1 MKSNSGQNLK
11 LGILIVAGLIIFTL
25 GVYFI
30 GNKQNLFG
38 DSILVSSVFKN
49 VNGLQSGNNVRYSG
63 VNVGTVKEIKF
74 LNDTAICVDML
85 INREN
90 GNLIQFSSL
99 ATINSDGLVGSMVLN
114 ILPSNKIPSRTIRE
128 GDTLASI
135 SQVATADMLNTLNK
149 TNENAALL
157 TADLLKITNSIN
169 AGEGVLGDLLKDESL
184 AKNIQESAENLNQTT
199 SSAKAGLAK
208 LNGILNTVDYENS
221 VAGLL
226 LSDSS
231 AQKSFSI
238 IIQDLQATSSQIK
251 EITTDLGQF
260 SNSLN
265 REKGALN
272 YVVKDTGFVNHL
284 DQSMQNIEEATF
296 RFNENMEALKHN
308 ILFRGYFRK
317 LERQKARE
325 EKKAQ

>member
-11 LGILIVAGLIIFTL
+11 LGILIVAGLTIFTL

-38 DSILVSSVFKN
+38 DSIMLSSVFKN
-49 VNGLQSGNNVRYSG
+49 VNGLQLGNNVRYSG
-63 VNVGTVKEIKF
+63 VNVGTVKDIKF

-85 INREN
+85 IDRES
-90 GNLIQFSSL
+90 GNLIKHSSL

-114 ILPSNKIPSRTIRE
+114 ILPNSEVSSRTIKE
-128 GDTLASI
+128 GDTLESL
-135 SQVATADMLNTLNK
+135 SQVTTADMLNTLNQ

-169 AGEGVLGDLLKDESL
+169 AGEGVLGDLLKNETL
-184 AKNIQESAENLNQTT
+184 AQNIQESAANLNETT
-199 SSAKAGLAK
+199 NSAREGLNK
-208 LNGILNTVDYENS
+208 LNRILNAVDYENS

-226 LSDSS
+226 LSDST
-231 AQKSFSI
+231 AQKSFSSI
-238 IIQDLQATSSQIK
+238 IEDLKTTSSQIK
-251 EITTDLGQF
+251 EISADLGEF

-265 REKGALN
+265 SEKGALN
-272 YVVKDTGFVNHL
+272 YVVKDTTFVNHL
-284 DQSMQNIEEATF
+284 DKSMQNIEEATF
-296 RFNENMEALKHN
+296 RFNQNMEALKHN

-317 LERQKARE
+317 LERQMARE
-325 EKKAQ
+325 ERKQ

>member
-1 MKSNSGQNLK
+1 MKSNSGRNLK
-11 LGILIVAGLIIFTL
+11 LGILIVSGLIVFTL

-63 VNVGTVKEIKF
+63 VNVGTVKNIKF

-85 INREN
+85 INRET
-90 GNLIQFSSL
+90 GSLIKFNSL

-114 ILPSNKIPSRTIRE
+114 ILPPDKAPSRTIEE
-128 GDTLASI
+128 GDTLASL
-135 SQVATADMLNTLNK
+135 SQIATADMLNTLNK

-157 TADLLKITNSIN
+157 TEDLLKITNSIN
-169 AGEGVLGDLLKDESL
+169 AGEGVLGDLLKDEGL
-184 AKNIQESAENLNQTT
+184 AKNIQESAENLNRTT
-199 SSAKAGLAK
+199 NSAKAGLAK
-208 LNGILNTVDYENS
+208 LNGILNTIDYENS

-226 LSDSS
+226 LSDST
-231 AQKSFSI
+231 AQKSFSTI
-238 IIQDLQATSSQIK
+238 IEDLQATSLQIK
-251 EITTDLGQF
+251 EISAGLGQF
-260 SNSLN
+260 SNTLN
-265 REKGALN
+265 SEKGALN
-272 YVVKDTGFVNHL
+272 YVVKDTSFVNHL

-317 LERQKARE
+317 QERQKARM
-325 EKKAQ
+325 KKENQ

>member
-11 LGILIVAGLIIFTL
+11 LGLLIVAGLIIFTL
-25 GVYFI
+25 GVFFI

-38 DSILVSSVFKN
+38 DSIMLSSVFKN
-49 VNGLQSGNNVRYSG
+49 VNGLQLGNNVRYSG
-63 VNVGTVKEIKF
+63 VNVGTVKDIKF

-85 INREN
+85 IDRES
-90 GNLIQFSSL
+90 GNLIKYSSV

-114 ILPSNKIPSRTIRE
+114 ILPNSERASRTIKE
-128 GDTLASI
+128 GDTLESL
-135 SQVATADMLNTLNK
+135 SQVATADMLNTLNQ

-169 AGEGVLGDLLKDESL
+169 AGEGVLGDLLKNETL
-184 AKNIQESAENLNQTT
+184 AKNIQESAANLNETT
-199 SSAKAGLAK
+199 NSARAGINK
-208 LNGILNTVDYENS
+208 LNRILNAVDYENS

-226 LSDSS
+226 LSDST
-231 AQKSFSI
+231 AQKSFSSI
-238 IIQDLQATSSQIK
+238 IEDLKTTSSQIK
-251 EITTDLGQF
+251 EISADLREF

-265 REKGALN
+265 SEKGALN
-272 YVVKDTGFVNHL
+272 YVVKDTTFVNHL
-284 DQSMQNIEEATF
+284 DESMQNIEEATF
-296 RFNENMEALKHN
+296 RFNQNMEALKHN

-325 EKKAQ
+325 ERKQ

>member
-1 MKSNSGQNLK
+1 MKSNSAQNIK
-11 LGILIVAGLIIFTL
+11 LGVLIVSGLIIFTL
-25 GVYFI
+25 GVFFI

-85 INREN
+85 INREA
-90 GNLIQFSSL
+90 GNLIKNNAL

-114 ILPSNKIPSRTIRE
+114 ILPSSQAPSPTIKE

-157 TADLLKITNSIN
+157 TQDLLKITNSIN
-169 AGEGVLGDLLKDESL
+169 SGEGVLGDLLKDKTL
-184 AKNIQESAENLNQTT
+184 AKNVQESVENLNETT
-199 SSAKAGLAK
+199 KSARLGLAK
-208 LNGILNTVDYENS
+208 LNGILNNVDYENS

-226 LSDSS
+226 LSDTS
-231 AQKSFSI
+231 AQKSFSTI
-238 IIQDLQATSSQIK
+238 IKDLETTSSQIK
-251 EITTDLGQF
+251 GISVDLGEF
-260 SNSLN
+260 SNNLN
-265 REKGALN
+265 SEKGALN
-272 YVVKDTGFVNHL
+272 YVLKDSSFVNHL
-284 DQSMQNIEEATF
+284 GQSMENIEEATH

-317 LERQKARE
+317 LERQKASA
-325 EKKAQ
+325 EKEDQ

>member
-11 LGILIVAGLIIFTL
+11 LGILIVAGLTIFTL

-38 DSILVSSVFKN
+38 DSIMLSSVFKN
-49 VNGLQSGNNVRYSG
+49 VNGLQLGNNVRYSG
-63 VNVGTVKEIKF
+63 VNVGTVKNIKF

-85 INREN
+85 IDRES
-90 GNLIQFSSL
+90 GNLIKHSSL

-114 ILPSNKIPSRTIRE
+114 ILPNSEVSSRTIKE
-128 GDTLASI
+128 GDTLESL
-135 SQVATADMLNTLNK
+135 SQVATADMLNTLNQ

-169 AGEGVLGDLLKDESL
+169 AGEGVLGDLLKNETL
-184 AKNIQESAENLNQTT
+184 AQNIQESAANLNETT
-199 SSAKAGLAK
+199 NSAREGLNK
-208 LNGILNTVDYENS
+208 INRILNAVDYENS

-226 LSDSS
+226 LSDST
-231 AQKSFSI
+231 AQKSFSSI
-238 IIQDLQATSSQIK
+238 IEDLKTTSSQIK
-251 EITTDLGQF
+251 EISSDLGEF

-265 REKGALN
+265 SEKGALN
-272 YVVKDTGFVNHL
+272 YVVKDTSFVNHL
-284 DQSMQNIEEATF
+284 DESMQNIEEATF
-296 RFNENMEALKHN
+296 RFHQNMEALKHN

-325 EKKAQ
+325 ERKQ

>member
-11 LGILIVAGLIIFTL
+11 LGILIVAGLTIFTL

-38 DSILVSSVFKN
+38 DSIMLSSVFKN
-49 VNGLQSGNNVRYSG
+49 VNGLQLGNNVRYSG
-63 VNVGTVKEIKF
+63 VNVGTVKDIKF

-85 INREN
+85 IDRES
-90 GNLIQFSSL
+90 GNLIKHSSL

-114 ILPSNKIPSRTIRE
+114 ILPNSEVSSRTIKE
-128 GDTLASI
+128 GDTLESL
-135 SQVATADMLNTLNK
+135 SQVATADMLNTLNQ

-157 TADLLKITNSIN
+157 TADLLNITNSIN
-169 AGEGVLGDLLKDESL
+169 AGEGVLGDLLKNETL
-184 AKNIQESAENLNQTT
+184 AQNIQESAANLNETT
-199 SSAKAGLAK
+199 NSAREGLNK
-208 LNGILNTVDYENS
+208 LNRILNAVDYENS

-226 LSDSS
+226 LSDST
-231 AQKSFSI
+231 AQKSFSNI
-238 IIQDLQATSSQIK
+238 IEDLKTTSSQIK
-251 EITTDLGQF
+251 EISSDLGEF

-265 REKGALN
+265 SERGALN
-272 YVVKDTGFVNHL
+272 YVVKDTSFVNHL
-284 DQSMQNIEEATF
+284 DESMQNIEEATF
-296 RFNENMEALKHN
+296 RFNQNMEALKHN

-325 EKKAQ
+325 ERKR

>member
-11 LGILIVAGLIIFTL
+11 LGILIVAGLTIFTL

-38 DSILVSSVFKN
+38 DSIMLSSVFKN
-49 VNGLQSGNNVRYSG
+49 VNGLQLGNNVRYSG
-63 VNVGTVKEIKF
+63 VNVGTVKDIKF

-85 INREN
+85 IDRES
-90 GNLIQFSSL
+90 GNLIKHSSL

-114 ILPSNKIPSRTIRE
+114 ILPNSEVSSRTIKE
-128 GDTLASI
+128 GDTLESL
-135 SQVATADMLNTLNK
+135 SQVATADMLNTLNQ

-169 AGEGVLGDLLKDESL
+169 AGEGVLGDLLKNETL
-184 AKNIQESAENLNQTT
+184 AQNIQESAANLNETT
-199 SSAKAGLAK
+199 NSAREGLNK
-208 LNGILNTVDYENS
+208 LNRILNAVDYENS

-226 LSDSS
+226 LSDST
-231 AQKSFSI
+231 AQKSFSSI
-238 IIQDLQATSSQIK
+238 IEDLKTTSSQIK
-251 EITTDLGQF
+251 EISADLGEF

-265 REKGALN
+265 SGKGALN
-272 YVVKDTGFVNHL
+272 YVVEDTSFVNHL
-284 DQSMQNIEEATF
+284 DKSMQNIEEATF
-296 RFNENMEALKHN
+296 RFNQNMEALKHN

-325 EKKAQ
+325 ERKQ

>member
-11 LGILIVAGLIIFTL
+11 LGILIVAGLTIFTL

-38 DSILVSSVFKN
+38 DSIMLSSVFKN
-49 VNGLQSGNNVRYSG
+49 VNGLQLGNNVRYSG
-63 VNVGTVKEIKF
+63 VNVGTVKDIKF

-85 INREN
+85 IDRES
-90 GNLIQFSSL
+90 GNLIKHSSL

-114 ILPSNKIPSRTIRE
+114 ILPNSEASSRTIKE
-128 GDTLASI
+128 GDTLESL
-135 SQVATADMLNTLNK
+135 SQVATADMLNTLNQ

-169 AGEGVLGDLLKDESL
+169 AGEGVLGDLLKNETL
-184 AKNIQESAENLNQTT
+184 AQNIQESAANLNETT
-199 SSAKAGLAK
+199 NSARAGLNK
-208 LNGILNTVDYENS
+208 LNRILNAVDYENS

-226 LSDSS
+226 LSDST
-231 AQKSFSI
+231 AQKSFSSI
-238 IIQDLQATSSQIK
+238 IEDLKTTSSQIK
-251 EITTDLGQF
+251 EISADLGEF

-265 REKGALN
+265 SEKGALN
-272 YVVKDTGFVNHL
+272 YVVKDTTFVNHL
-284 DQSMQNIEEATF
+284 DESMQNIEEATF
-296 RFNENMEALKHN
+296 RFNQNMEALKHN

-325 EKKAQ
+325 ERKQ

>member
-11 LGILIVAGLIIFTL
+11 LGILIVAGLTIFTL

-38 DSILVSSVFKN
+38 DSIMLSSVFKN
-49 VNGLQSGNNVRYSG
+49 VNGLQLGNNVRYSG
-63 VNVGTVKEIKF
+63 VNVGTVKNIKF

-85 INREN
+85 IDRES
-90 GNLIQFSSL
+90 GNLIKHSSL

-114 ILPSNKIPSRTIRE
+114 ILPNSEVSSRTIKE
-128 GDTLASI
+128 GDTLESL
-135 SQVATADMLNTLNK
+135 SQVATADMLNTLNQ

-169 AGEGVLGDLLKDESL
+169 AGEGVLGDLLKNETL
-184 AKNIQESAENLNQTT
+184 AQNIQESAANLNETT
-199 SSAKAGLAK
+199 NSAREGLNK
-208 LNGILNTVDYENS
+208 LNRILNAVDYENS

-226 LSDSS
+226 LSDST
-231 AQKSFSI
+231 AQKSFSSI
-238 IIQDLQATSSQIK
+238 IEDLKTTSSQIK
-251 EITTDLGQF
+251 EISADLGEF

-265 REKGALN
+265 SGKGALN
-272 YVVKDTGFVNHL
+272 YVVKDTTFVNHL
-284 DQSMQNIEEATF
+284 DESMQNIEEATF
-296 RFNENMEALKHN
+296 RFNQNMEALKHN

-325 EKKAQ
+325 ERKQ

>member
-11 LGILIVAGLIIFTL
+11 LGLLIVAGLIIFTL
-25 GVYFI
+25 GVFFI

-38 DSILVSSVFKN
+38 DSIMLSSVFKN
-49 VNGLQSGNNVRYSG
+49 VNGLQLGNNVRYSG
-63 VNVGTVKEIKF
+63 VNVGTVKDIKF

-85 INREN
+85 IDRES
-90 GNLIQFSSL
+90 GKLIKHSSL

-114 ILPSNKIPSRTIRE
+114 ILPNSEVSSRPIKE
-128 GDTLASI
+128 GDTLESL
-135 SQVATADMLNTLNK
+135 SQVATADMLNTLNQ

-169 AGEGVLGDLLKDESL
+169 AGEGVLGDLLKNETL
-184 AKNIQESAENLNQTT
+184 AKNIQESAANLNETT
-199 SSAKAGLAK
+199 NSARAGINK
-208 LNGILNTVDYENS
+208 LNGILNAVDYENS

-226 LSDSS
+226 LSDST
-231 AQKSFSI
+231 AQKSFSNI
-238 IIQDLQATSSQIK
+238 IEDLKTTSSQIK
-251 EITTDLGQF
+251 DISADFGEF

-265 REKGALN
+265 SEKGALN
-272 YVVKDTGFVNHL
+272 YVVKDTTFVNHL
-284 DQSMQNIEEATF
+284 DESMQNIEEATF
-296 RFNENMEALKHN
+296 RFNQNMEALKHN

-325 EKKAQ
+325 ERKQ

>member
-11 LGILIVAGLIIFTL
+11 LGILIVSGLIIFTL

-49 VNGLQSGNNVRYSG
+49 VNGLQPGNNVRYSG

-85 INREN
+85 ISRES
-90 GNLIQFSSL
+90 GNLIKFSSL

-114 ILPSNKIPSRTIRE
+114 ILPTNEVPSRIIKE
-128 GDTLASI
+128 GDTLESL

-157 TADLLKITNSIN
+157 TEDLLKITNSIN
-169 AGEGVLGDLLKDESL
+169 AGEGVLGDLLKNETL

-199 SSAKAGLAK
+199 NSAKTGLAK
-208 LNGILNTVDYENS
+208 LNGILNAVDYENS
-221 VAGLL
+221 IAGLL
-226 LSDSS
+226 LSDTT
-231 AQKSFSI
+231 AQQSFSTI
-238 IIQDLQATSSQIK
+238 IEDLQATSSQIK
-251 EITTDLGQF
+251 DISTDLGEF
-260 SNSLN
+260 SNNLN
-265 REKGALN
+265 SEKGALN
-272 YVVKDTGFVNHL
+272 YVVKDSSFVNHL
-284 DQSMQNIEEATF
+284 DQSMQNIEEATH

-317 LERQKARE
+317 LERQKARQ
-325 EKKAQ
+325 EKRDQ

>member
-11 LGILIVAGLIIFTL
+11 LGILIVAGLTIFTL

-38 DSILVSSVFKN
+38 DSIMLSSVFKN
-49 VNGLQSGNNVRYSG
+49 VNGLQLGNNVRYSG
-63 VNVGTVKEIKF
+63 VNVGTVKNIKF

-85 INREN
+85 IDRES
-90 GNLIQFSSL
+90 GNLIKHSSL

-114 ILPSNKIPSRTIRE
+114 ILPNSEVSSRTIKE
-128 GDTLASI
+128 GDTLESL
-135 SQVATADMLNTLNK
+135 SQVATADMLNTLNQ

-169 AGEGVLGDLLKDESL
+169 AGEGVLGNLLKNETL
-184 AKNIQESAENLNQTT
+184 AQNIQESAANLNETT
-199 SSAKAGLAK
+199 NSAREGLNK
-208 LNGILNTVDYENS
+208 LNRILNAVDYENS

-226 LSDSS
+226 LSDST
-231 AQKSFSI
+231 AQKSFSNI
-238 IIQDLQATSSQIK
+238 IEDLKTTSSQIK
-251 EITTDLGQF
+251 EISSNLGEF
-260 SNSLN
+260 SNSIN
-265 REKGALN
+265 SGKGALN
-272 YVVKDTGFVNHL
+272 YVVKDTTFVNHL
-284 DQSMQNIEEATF
+284 DESMQNIEEATF
-296 RFNENMEALKHN
+296 RFNQNMEALKHN

-325 EKKAQ
+325 ERKQ

>member
-11 LGILIVAGLIIFTL
+11 LGILIVAGLTIFTL

-38 DSILVSSVFKN
+38 DSIMLSSVFKN
-49 VNGLQSGNNVRYSG
+49 VNGLQLGNNVRYSG
-63 VNVGTVKEIKF
+63 VNVGTVKNIKF

-85 INREN
+85 IDRES
-90 GNLIQFSSL
+90 GNLIKHSSL

-114 ILPSNKIPSRTIRE
+114 ILPNSEVSSRTIKE
-128 GDTLASI
+128 GDTLESL
-135 SQVATADMLNTLNK
+135 SQVATADMLNTLNQ

-169 AGEGVLGDLLKDESL
+169 AGEGVLGDLLKNETL
-184 AKNIQESAENLNQTT
+184 AQNIQESAANLNETT
-199 SSAKAGLAK
+199 NSAREGLNK
-208 LNGILNTVDYENS
+208 LNRILNAVDYENS

-226 LSDSS
+226 LSDST
-231 AQKSFSI
+231 AQKSFSSI
-238 IIQDLQATSSQIK
+238 IEDLKTTSSQIK
-251 EITTDLGQF
+251 EISADLGEF

-265 REKGALN
+265 SEKGALN
-272 YVVKDTGFVNHL
+272 YVVKDTSFVNHL
-284 DQSMQNIEEATF
+284 DKSMQNIEEATF
-296 RFNENMEALKHN
+296 RFNQNMEALKHN

-325 EKKAQ
+325 ERKQ

>member
-11 LGILIVAGLIIFTL
+11 LGLLIVAGLIIFTL
-25 GVYFI
+25 GVFFI

-38 DSILVSSVFKN
+38 DSIMLSSVFKN
-49 VNGLQSGNNVRYSG
+49 VNGLQLGNNVRYSG
-63 VNVGTVKEIKF
+63 VNVGTVKDIKF

-85 INREN
+85 IDRES
-90 GNLIQFSSL
+90 GNLIRYSSV

-114 ILPSNKIPSRTIRE
+114 ILPNSEGASRTIKE
-128 GDTLASI
+128 GDTLESL
-135 SQVATADMLNTLNK
+135 SQIATADMLNTLNQ

-169 AGEGVLGDLLKDESL
+169 AGEGVLGDLLKNETL
-184 AKNIQESAENLNQTT
+184 VKNIQESAANLNETT
-199 SSAKAGLAK
+199 NSARAGINK
-208 LNGILNTVDYENS
+208 LNRILNAVDYENS

-226 LSDSS
+226 LSDST
-231 AQKSFSI
+231 AQKSFSSI
-238 IIQDLQATSSQIK
+238 IEDLKTTSSQIK
-251 EITTDLGQF
+251 EISADLGEF

-265 REKGALN
+265 SEKGALN
-272 YVVKDTGFVNHL
+272 YVVKDTTFVNHL
-284 DQSMQNIEEATF
+284 DESMQNIEEATF
-296 RFNENMEALKHN
+296 RFNQNMEALKHN

-325 EKKAQ
+325 ERKQ

>member
-11 LGILIVAGLIIFTL
+11 LGILIVAGLTIFTL

-38 DSILVSSVFKN
+38 DSIMLSSVFKN
-49 VNGLQSGNNVRYSG
+49 VNGLQLGNNVRYSG
-63 VNVGTVKEIKF
+63 VNVGTVKDIKF

-85 INREN
+85 IDRES
-90 GNLIQFSSL
+90 GNLIKHSSL

-114 ILPSNKIPSRTIRE
+114 ILPNSEVSSRTIKE
-128 GDTLASI
+128 GDTLESL
-135 SQVATADMLNTLNK
+135 SQVATADMLNTLNQ

-169 AGEGVLGDLLKDESL
+169 AGEGVLGDLLKNKTL
-184 AKNIQESAENLNQTT
+184 AQNIQESAANLNETT
-199 SSAKAGLAK
+199 NSAREGLNK
-208 LNGILNTVDYENS
+208 LNRILNAVDYENS

-226 LSDSS
+226 LSDST
-231 AQKSFSI
+231 AQKSFSNI
-238 IIQDLQATSSQIK
+238 IEDLKITSSQIK
-251 EITTDLGQF
+251 EISSDLGEF

-265 REKGALN
+265 SERGALN
-272 YVVKDTGFVNHL
+272 YVVKDTSFVNHL
-284 DQSMQNIEEATF
+284 DESMQNIEEATF
-296 RFNENMEALKHN
+296 RFNQNMEALKHN

-325 EKKAQ
+325 ERKQ

>member
-11 LGILIVAGLIIFTL
+11 LGILIVAGLTIFTL

-38 DSILVSSVFKN
+38 DSIMLSSVFKN
-49 VNGLQSGNNVRYSG
+49 VNGLQLGNNVRYSG
-63 VNVGTVKEIKF
+63 VNVGTVKNIKF

-85 INREN
+85 IDRES
-90 GNLIQFSSL
+90 GNLIKHSSL

-114 ILPSNKIPSRTIRE
+114 ILPNSEVSSRTIKE
-128 GDTLASI
+128 GDTLESL
-135 SQVATADMLNTLNK
+135 SQVATADMLNTLNQ

-169 AGEGVLGDLLKDESL
+169 AGEGVLGDLLKNETL
-184 AKNIQESAENLNQTT
+184 AQNIQESAENLNETT
-199 SSAKAGLAK
+199 NSAREGLNK
-208 LNGILNTVDYENS
+208 LNRILNAVDYENS

-226 LSDSS
+226 LSDST
-231 AQKSFSI
+231 AQKSFSSI
-238 IIQDLQATSSQIK
+238 IEDLKTTSSQIK
-251 EITTDLGQF
+251 EISADLGEF

-265 REKGALN
+265 SEKGALN
-272 YVVKDTGFVNHL
+272 YVVKDTSFVNHL
-284 DQSMQNIEEATF
+284 DESMKNIEEATF
-296 RFNENMEALKHN
+296 RFNQNMEALKHN

-325 EKKAQ
+325 ERKQ

>member
-1 MKSNSGQNLK
+1 MKSTSGQNLK

-30 GNKQNLFG
+30 GDKQNLFG
-38 DSILVSSVFKN
+38 DSITISSVFKN
-49 VNGLQSGNNVRYSG
+49 VNGLQPGNNVRYSG
-63 VNVGTVKEIKF
+63 VSVGTVKNIQF

-85 INREN
+85 ITREA
-90 GNLIQFSSL
+90 GNLIKRSSL

-114 ILPSNKIPSRTIRE
+114 ILPDNTQQTRTIKE
-128 GDTLASI
+128 GDTLESL
-135 SQVATADMLNTLNK
+135 SQVATADMLNTLSK

-169 AGEGVLGDLLKDESL
+169 SGQGLLGDLIKDEQL
-184 AKNIQESAENLNQTT
+184 ATNISESVENLNQTT
-199 SSAKAGLAK
+199 SSARASIVKI
-208 LNGILNTVDYENS
+208 NRILHAIDYENS

-226 LSDSS
+226 LSDSV
-231 AQKSFSI
+231 AQNDFNS
-238 IIQDLQATSSQIK
+238 IIQDLQATSSEIK
-251 EITTDLGQF
+251 TISANLSQF

-265 REKGALN
+265 AEKGALN
-272 YVVKDTGFVNHL
+272 YVVKDSSFVNHL
-284 DQSMQNIEEATF
+284 DQSMQNIEDATSK
-296 RFNENMEALKHN
+296 FNENMEALKHN

-325 EKKAQ
+325 ENKKQ

>member
-11 LGILIVAGLIIFTL
+11 LGLLIVAGLIIFTL

-38 DSILVSSVFKN
+38 DSIMLSSVFKN
-49 VNGLQSGNNVRYSG
+49 VNGLQPGNNVRYSG

-85 INREN
+85 INRKS
-90 GNLIQFSSL
+90 GNLIKQSSV

-114 ILPSNKIPSRTIRE
+114 ILPNSEVSTRAIQE
-128 GDTLASI
+128 GDTLESL
-135 SQVATADMLNTLNK
+135 SQVATADMLNTLNQ

-169 AGEGVLGDLLKDESL
+169 AGEGVLGDLLKNDTL
-184 AKNIQESAENLNQTT
+184 AKNIQESAANLNQTT
-199 SSAKAGLAK
+199 NSAKAGINK
-208 LNGILNTVDYENS
+208 INSILNSIDYENS
-221 VAGLL
+221 LASTL

-231 AQKSFSI
+231 TQKSFSNI
-238 IIQDLQATSSQIK
+238 IEDLKITSSQIK
-251 EITTDLGQF
+251 AISVDLGEF

-265 REKGALN
+265 SEKGALN
-272 YVVKDTGFVNHL
+272 YVVKDTGFVNYL
-284 DQSMQNIEEATF
+284 DKSMQNIEEATF
-296 RFNENMEALKHN
+296 KFNENMEALKHN

-325 EKKAQ
+325 EKKKQ

>member
-11 LGILIVAGLIIFTL
+11 LGILIVAGLTIFTL

-38 DSILVSSVFKN
+38 DSIMLSSVFKN
-49 VNGLQSGNNVRYSG
+49 VNGLQLGNNVRYSG
-63 VNVGTVKEIKF
+63 VNVGTVKNIKF

-85 INREN
+85 IDRES
-90 GNLIQFSSL
+90 GNLIKHSSL

-114 ILPSNKIPSRTIRE
+114 ILPNSEVSSRTIKE
-128 GDTLASI
+128 GDTLESL
-135 SQVATADMLNTLNK
+135 SQVATADMLNTLNQ

-169 AGEGVLGDLLKDESL
+169 AGEGVLGDLLKNETL
-184 AKNIQESAENLNQTT
+184 AQNIQESAANLNETT
-199 SSAKAGLAK
+199 NSAREGLNK
-208 LNGILNTVDYENS
+208 INRILNAVDYENS

-226 LSDSS
+226 LSDST
-231 AQKSFSI
+231 AQKSFSSI
-238 IIQDLQATSSQIK
+238 IEDLKTTSSQIK
-251 EITTDLGQF
+251 EISADLGEF

-265 REKGALN
+265 SEKGALN
-272 YVVKDTGFVNHL
+272 YVVKDTSFVNHL
-284 DQSMQNIEEATF
+284 DESMQNIEEATF
-296 RFNENMEALKHN
+296 RFNQNMEALKHN

-325 EKKAQ
+325 ERKQ

>member
-11 LGILIVAGLIIFTL
+11 LGILIVAGLTIFTL

-38 DSILVSSVFKN
+38 DSIMLSSVFKN
-49 VNGLQSGNNVRYSG
+49 VNGLQLGNNVRYSG
-63 VNVGTVKEIKF
+63 VNVGTVKNIKF

-85 INREN
+85 IDRES
-90 GNLIQFSSL
+90 GNLIKHSSL

-114 ILPSNKIPSRTIRE
+114 ILPNSEVSSRTIKE
-128 GDTLASI
+128 GDTLESL
-135 SQVATADMLNTLNK
+135 SQVATADMLNTLNQ

-169 AGEGVLGDLLKDESL
+169 AGEGVLGDLLKNETL
-184 AKNIQESAENLNQTT
+184 AQNIQESAANLNETT
-199 SSAKAGLAK
+199 NSAREGLNK
-208 LNGILNTVDYENS
+208 LNRILNAVDYENS

-226 LSDSS
+226 LSDST
-231 AQKSFSI
+231 AQKSFSSI
-238 IIQDLQATSSQIK
+238 IEDLKTTSSQIK
-251 EITTDLGQF
+251 EISANLGEF

-265 REKGALN
+265 SEKGALN
-272 YVVKDTGFVNHL
+272 YVVKDTSFVNHL
-284 DQSMQNIEEATF
+284 DESMQNIEEATF
-296 RFNENMEALKHN
+296 RFNQNMEALKHN

-325 EKKAQ
+325 ERKQ